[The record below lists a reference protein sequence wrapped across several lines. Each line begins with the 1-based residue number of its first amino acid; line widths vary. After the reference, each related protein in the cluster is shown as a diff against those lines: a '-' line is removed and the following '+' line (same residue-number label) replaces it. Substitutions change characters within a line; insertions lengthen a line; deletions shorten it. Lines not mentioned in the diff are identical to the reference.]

1 MRAEGSGVDAV
12 TAFPPP
18 ALAGLDIESTSTD
31 VEDART
37 AQICLALVVPGRP
50 TDIRTSL
57 IDPGVEMP
65 AEATAAHG
73 LTTERLQAEG
83 GKPAEVLDVYL
94 ADTASAIRSGMPLVI
109 MNAPYDLTVLDRE
122 ARRHGLPT
130 LGDRLGG
137 PIAPVLDP
145 MVLDKRLIKYR
156 KRVGPDQGARCLKT
170 LCQVYRV
177 PWDDSLA
184 HDAGY
189 DTLQAARVV
198 WRIGQWAGRPLD
210 QLLAMEV
217 GPFDPPKAMH
227 RNDAHLFRSLAGLD
241 LMDLHRKQVEWY
253 AQQTEDYGRWLRTQA
268 NEARHLADHAEDDEQ
283 RAIALQEA
291 AEHERRL
298 DSLRPHWPI
307 IPFTPEGATQ

>member
-1 MRAEGSGVDAV
+1 V
-12 TAFPPP
+12 TTFPPP
-18 ALAGLDIESTSTD
+18 ALAGLDIESTSTN

-50 TDIRTSL
+50 TDIRTAL

-65 AEATAAHG
+65 AEATAVHG

-94 ADTASAIRSGMPLVI
+94 ADTASAMRAGMPLVVQ
-109 MNAPYDLTVLDRE
+109 NAPYDLTVLDRE

-130 LGDRLGG
+130 LEDRLGG

-156 KRVGPDQGARCLKT
+156 KRVGPAQGARCLKT

-177 PWDDSLA
+177 PWDDALA

-198 WRIGQWAGRPLD
+198 WRMGQWAGRSLD
-210 QLLAMEV
+210 ELLAMTV

-227 RNDAHLFRSLAGLD
+227 RNDAPAFRSLAGMD
-241 LMDLHRKQVEWY
+241 LMDLHRKQADWY
-253 AQQTEDYGRWLRTQA
+253 AQQTEDYGDWLRTQA
-268 NEARHLADHAEDDEQ
+268 AEARHHADHTEDDEQ
-283 RAIALQEA
+283 RVIALQEA
-291 AEHERRL
+291 GEHERRL